1 MDIDM
6 DFLHNGLPGRHLTS
20 SFSVKKYEDP
30 KLPSTKNLS
39 ELLTKMLSRLSI
51 TSNEFISMQYDH
63 EVQGNSVLK
72 PLQGKGRVNA
82 DAAVIRPLEDSQ
94 QGVIL
99 SHALYPTYSDI
110 DTYQMAAASIDTA
123 VRNLVA
129 MGADPTQIALL
140 DNFCWC
146 SSTEP
151 QRLGQLKRA
160 AYACYDL
167 ATIYNTPFISGK
179 DSMFNDFKGYD
190 ERGDPLKISVPPTL
204 LISAIS
210 VIKDVTNVVSLDA
223 KFVGDLIYI
232 VGETFDEMG
241 GSEYFN
247 LLSRDDLVHIGN
259 SVPQVNARKN
269 KKMYR
274 YIFKAIQLGLI
285 ASAQSVGRGGLA
297 VALTKTA
304 LGGMLGLE
312 IDLKKLPGK
321 TSRDDFALFS
331 ESQGRIIVTVAPEN
345 KRKFEQIMK
354 SVPFGLLG
362 KVIDAPIIKIKN
374 KKEEKVVDISL
385 TKLDRAYKGTFRG
398 Y

>member
-1 MDIDM
+1 
-6 DFLHNGLPGRHLTS
+6 
-20 SFSVKKYEDP
+20 
-30 KLPSTKNLS
+30 
-39 ELLTKMLSRLSI
+39 MLSRLSI

-82 DAAVIRPLEDSQ
+82 DAAVIRPLEDSH

-160 AYACYDL
+160 ARACYDL

-190 ERGDPLKISVPPTL
+190 ENGKPLKISIPPTL
-204 LISAIS
+204 LISSIG
-210 VIKDVTNVVSLDA
+210 VINDINKVVSLDL
-223 KFVGDLIYI
+223 KRSGDLIYI
-232 VGETFDEMG
+232 IGETGEELG

-247 LLSRDDLVHIGN
+247 LHKSVRN
-259 SVPQVNARKN
+259 SVPKVDAEKN
-269 KKMYR
+269 KKIYDLF
-274 YIFKAIQLGLI
+274 FKAVQKNLI
-285 ASAQSVGRGGLA
+285 ASSISIGRGGLGI
-297 VALTKTA
+297 ALA
-304 LGGMLGLE
+304 
-312 IDLKKLPGK
+312 K
-321 TSRDDFALFS
+321 TSMGGKLGININLKNIFGKITRNDYVLYS
-331 ESQGRIIVTVAPEN
+331 ESQGRILV
-345 KRKFEQIMK
+345 
-354 SVPFGLLG
+354 S
-362 KVIDAPIIKIKN
+362 IDPKN
-374 KKEEKVVDISL
+374 KKQFENNFKNISYTLIGKVTDKKTFEIIGLNNKKIINLKTDELEES
-385 TKLDRAYKGTFRG
+385 YKSTFKN